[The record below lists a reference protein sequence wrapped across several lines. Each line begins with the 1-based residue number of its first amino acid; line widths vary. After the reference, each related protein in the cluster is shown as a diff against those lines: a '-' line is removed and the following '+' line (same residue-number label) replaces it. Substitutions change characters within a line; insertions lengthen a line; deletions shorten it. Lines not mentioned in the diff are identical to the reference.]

1 MNKIIIILLYISLN
15 ILLLFMISPII
26 DHFFTD
32 LDKDESK
39 GKILLEVILQILT
52 IALVWWCIDKY
63 ILSKVK
69 VKLDIHKNAVI
80 IKVRDIVNAVI
91 MVGLQSHLIN
101 KLRYL
106 AKNHPFSKYF
116 LIK

>member
-1 MNKIIIILLYISLN
+1 MNKIIIILSYISLN
-15 ILLLFMISPII
+15 ILFLFIISPIV
-26 DHFFTD
+26 DHLFKD
-32 LDKDESK
+32 LDEDESK
-39 GKILLEVILQILT
+39 IKILSEVIFQILT
-52 IALVWWCIDKY
+52 IAIIWWCIDKY

-69 VKLDIHKNAVI
+69 VNLDIHKNAVI

-91 MVGLQSHLIN
+91 MVGLQQHLIN

-116 LIK
+116 LMK